1 MAEKGRRAWWVYAV
15 AVAVLA
21 ASLWVGWRDNLN
33 VPQDVVRETIR
44 STPRL
49 LVQGLVQFVAP
60 VATFIVIVRP
70 LRTSTTGRIGKD
82 NAGI

>member
-44 STPRL
+44 SMPRL
-49 LVQGLVQFVAP
+49 FVQVLVQFVAP
-60 VATFIVIVRP
+60 VAASWFLVSEAVARYR
-70 LRTSTTGRIGKD
+70 RTDK
-82 NAGI
+82 A